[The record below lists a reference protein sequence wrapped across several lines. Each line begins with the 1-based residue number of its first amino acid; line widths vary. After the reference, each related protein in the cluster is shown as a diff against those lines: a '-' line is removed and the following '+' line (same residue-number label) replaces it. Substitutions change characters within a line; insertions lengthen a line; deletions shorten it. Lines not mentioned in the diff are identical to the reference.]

1 MATVVTKSIGSGGGR
16 DYSTLQSWEDAKPAS
31 LTASDQIWRGEAYST
46 TEFAT
51 TLVVSGST
59 TDATRYC
66 ELTVAAGH
74 SFADHADKLTN
85 ALRYNASSGVGL
97 RTTTAWG
104 ATLTASENYFR
115 LSRMQVQNASTNGTA
130 VAGTGTNVTIDQCI
144 VECNGGRAVDLNT
157 GAVLTNS
164 LFVGRKSGAD
174 SIASLW
180 NATVANCVF
189 AAPSGRAP
197 THAIRR
203 NYWSS
208 FSMTNCAV
216 FGASTLFTGSSGAT
230 FSACYTDNA
239 SPPSGFTQ
247 VAYDTSTGS
256 GFESITDGSHDYRI
270 KSTSALKDAGT
281 SSGAPS
287 VDIVGSTRPQGGA
300 YDVGAWEY
308 AAGGGST
315 ITATTSLSAAIQLA
329 QQISSGASLAVQ
341 SSPAVTSTVTAA
353 VQAARTAQAQLD
365 LVAQQARSDLAAVQA
380 AVQAAGAQTTSLQA
394 AVQLARAASLSLDL
408 AVQAQRAA
416 TADISLQVQAAS
428 QQSASVDLYVQSGST
443 ASTSLAL
450 AVLSQAL
457 ASAGVDLAVQLPG
470 LATTGA
476 STAVQVARS
485 AAAVLDLALQ
495 RLRTAGASV
504 SLQVQA
510 GTSALAQLDVA
521 VQQAQATTAAVQMAV
536 AQAMSASASL
546 AAAVQVQRLVT
557 SAVDAAVAWRAAASL
572 GLSLYVDDGSVL
584 RPGLRHLWAIAAQ
597 RDLWAKPALRDLWAR
612 PERGR
617 S

>member
-308 AAGGGST
+308 AAGGATLDGSLIDDAAASDIAGASLVLAVTLIDGAAGADVLATTAERAVTLLEAASAIELCTAAATRLASLTDSAVGAETLSAGLIANATLLDAATAADLASAVSTLQVQLTEAASAADLLTATRIANAAVQEAAATSDT
-315 ITATTSLSAAIQLA
+315 ITTGTTYAASTVEASVTAEALSAAATLVVQLIEAGNVLDQLA
-329 QQISSGASLAVQ
+329 AAPAFVTLLTEAAQGSDIDSAAVPTVY
-341 SSPAVTSTVTAA
+341 SVTVTELAA
-353 VQAARTAQAQLD
+353 ALD
-365 LVAQQARSDLAAVQA
+365 LLAAAIGSGVVLAPGRRRVAMPDATQLQRTVQMPGVA
-380 AVQAAGAQTTSLQA
+380 
-394 AVQLARAASLSLDL
+394 QLARA
-408 AVQAQRAA
+408 
-416 TADISLQVQAAS
+416 
-428 QQSASVDLYVQSGST
+428 
-443 ASTSLAL
+443 
-450 AVLSQAL
+450 
-457 ASAGVDLAVQLPG
+457 
-470 LATTGA
+470 
-476 STAVQVARS
+476 VA
-485 AAAVLDLALQ
+485 
-495 RLRTAGASV
+495 
-504 SLQVQA
+504 
-510 GTSALAQLDVA
+510 
-521 VQQAQATTAAVQMAV
+521 M
-536 AQAMSASASL
+536 
-546 AAAVQVQRLVT
+546 
-557 SAVDAAVAWRAAASL
+557 
-572 GLSLYVDDGSVL
+572 Y
-584 RPGLRHLWAIAAQ
+584 PI
-597 RDLWAKPALRDLWAR
+597 
-612 PERGR
+612 
-617 S
+617 